1 MERKQ
6 HCPYNIYIEQNPKY
20 AEEIR
25 TVFGEGAF
33 RKAVGNLSSSAF
45 AVYVYLCMEQN
56 GKLLRVYKPDL
67 FKIFP
72 HMNDNQYY
80 RAIQELIA
88 IGYMKWDEETGFY
101 NFNPNAEIEPIKK
114 ERISSKKKILQKKYP
129 DIIIPRTETATMNVQ
144 ELIPNEWYI
153 LPINSKKRGDIHNV
167 YFCRCLGADLK
178 NRIFYLVKDQGG
190 VAVKEEDFYG
200 DQRYAYQLF
209 LNRAI
214 PMNFFDN
221 IDVLQK
227 VLPDNGYALIKDDDP
242 WGGTSPIPW
251 QGAEISKQPELCKR
265 FEEMDINLGAIIL
278 ERYIKQNT

>member
-1 MERKQ
+1 MKKLQ
-6 HCPYNIYIEQNPKY
+6 HPYNIYIEQNPENI
-20 AEEIR
+20 EEIKS
-25 TVFGEGAF
+25 VFNGEAF
-33 RKAVGNLSSSAF
+33 SRALNNLSSAAF
-45 AVYVYLCMEQN
+45 AMYIYLSMEQS
-56 GKLLRVYKPDL
+56 GKYLRMCKPD
-67 FKIFP
+67 FFNKFSYV
-72 HMNDNQYY
+72 NDSQYY
-80 RAIQELIA
+80 RAMQELITV
-88 IGYMKWDEETGFY
+88 GYMKRDEKTGFY
-101 NFNPNAEIEPIKK
+101 NFNPNAVIEPIKK

-153 LPINSKKRGDIHNV
+153 LPINCKKRGDIHNV

-190 VAVKEEDFYG
+190 VAVKEEDLYG

-214 PMNFFDN
+214 PMNLFDN

-251 QGAEISKQPELCKR
+251 QGAEISNQPELCKR
-265 FEEMDINLGAIIL
+265 FEEMGINLGAIIL
-278 ERYIKQNT
+278 ERYIEQNT

>member
-1 MERKQ
+1 MKKLQ
-6 HCPYNIYIEQNPKY
+6 HPYNIYIEQNPENI
-20 AEEIR
+20 EEIKS
-25 TVFGEGAF
+25 VFNGEAF
-33 RKAVGNLSSSAF
+33 SRALNNLSSAAF
-45 AVYVYLCMEQN
+45 AMYIYLSMEQS
-56 GKLLRVYKPDL
+56 GKYLRMCKPD
-67 FKIFP
+67 FFNKFSYV
-72 HMNDNQYY
+72 NDSQYY
-80 RAIQELIA
+80 RAMQELITV
-88 IGYMKWDEETGFY
+88 GYMKQDEKTGFY

-114 ERISSKKKILQKKYP
+114 ERISPKKKILQKKYP

-153 LPINSKKRGDIHNV
+153 LPINCKKRGDIHNV

-190 VAVKEEDFYG
+190 VAVKEEDLYG

-214 PMNFFDN
+214 PMNLFDN

-251 QGAEISKQPELCKR
+251 QGAEISNQPELCKR
-265 FEEMDINLGAIIL
+265 FEEMGINLGAIIL
-278 ERYIKQNT
+278 ERYIEQNT

>member
-1 MERKQ
+1 MKKLQ
-6 HCPYNIYIEQNPKY
+6 HPYNIYIEQNPENI
-20 AEEIR
+20 EEIKS
-25 TVFGEGAF
+25 VFNGEAF
-33 RKAVGNLSSSAF
+33 SRALNNLSSAAF
-45 AVYVYLCMEQN
+45 AMYIYLSMEQS
-56 GKLLRVYKPDL
+56 GKYLRMCKPD
-67 FKIFP
+67 FFNKFSYV
-72 HMNDNQYY
+72 NDSQYY
-80 RAIQELIA
+80 RAMQELITV
-88 IGYMKWDEETGFY
+88 GYMKQDEKTGFY

-114 ERISSKKKILQKKYP
+114 ERISPKKKILQKKYP

-190 VAVKEEDFYG
+190 VAVKEEDLYG

-214 PMNFFDN
+214 PINLFDN

-251 QGAEISKQPELCKR
+251 QGAEISNQPELCKR
-265 FEEMDINLGAIIL
+265 FEEMGINLGAIIL
-278 ERYIKQNT
+278 ERYIEQNT

>member
-1 MERKQ
+1 MKKLQ
-6 HCPYNIYIEQNPKY
+6 HPYNIYIEQNPENI
-20 AEEIR
+20 EEIKS
-25 TVFGEGAF
+25 VFNGEAF
-33 RKAVGNLSSSAF
+33 SRALNNLSSAAF
-45 AVYVYLCMEQN
+45 AMYIYLSMEQS
-56 GKLLRVYKPDL
+56 GKYLRMCKPD
-67 FKIFP
+67 FFNKFSYV
-72 HMNDNQYY
+72 NDSQYY
-80 RAIQELIA
+80 RAMQELITV
-88 IGYMKWDEETGFY
+88 GYMKRDEKTGFY
-101 NFNPNAEIEPIKK
+101 NFNPNAEIESIKK
-114 ERISSKKKILQKKYP
+114 ERISPKKKILQKKYP
-129 DIIIPRTETATMNVQ
+129 DIIIPRTETTTMNVQ

-153 LPINSKKRGDIHNV
+153 LPINCKKRGDIHNV

-251 QGAEISKQPELCKR
+251 QGAEISNQPELCKR
-265 FEEMDINLGAIIL
+265 FEEMGINLGAIIL
-278 ERYIKQNT
+278 ERYIEQNT

>member
-20 AEEIR
+20 AEEIK
-25 TVFGEGAF
+25 TVFGESAF
-33 RKAVGNLSSSAF
+33 RKAVSNLSSSAF

-80 RAIQELIA
+80 RAIQELIT

-101 NFNPNAEIEPIKK
+101 NFNPNVEITPIKK
-114 ERISSKKKILQKKYP
+114 ERISPKKKVLQKKYP
-129 DIIIPRTETATMNVQ
+129 DIIIPKTETATMNVQ

-153 LPINSKKRGDIHNV
+153 LPVNSKKRGDIHNV

-190 VAVKEEDFYG
+190 VAVKEEDLYG

-214 PMNFFDN
+214 PMNLFDN

-251 QGAEISKQPELCKR
+251 QGAEISNQPELCKR
-265 FEEMDINLGAIIL
+265 FEEMGINLGAIIL
-278 ERYIKQNT
+278 ERYAKQNT

>member
-1 MERKQ
+1 MKKLQ
-6 HCPYNIYIEQNPKY
+6 HPYNIYIEQNPENI
-20 AEEIR
+20 EEIKS
-25 TVFGEGAF
+25 VFNGEAF
-33 RKAVGNLSSSAF
+33 SRALNNLSSAAF
-45 AVYVYLCMEQN
+45 AMYIYLSMEQS
-56 GKLLRVYKPDL
+56 GKYLRMCKPD
-67 FKIFP
+67 FFNKFSYV
-72 HMNDNQYY
+72 NDSQYY
-80 RAIQELIA
+80 RAIQELITV
-88 IGYMKWDEETGFY
+88 GYMKRDEKTGFY

-114 ERISSKKKILQKKYP
+114 ERISPKKKILQKKYP
-129 DIIIPRTETATMNVQ
+129 DIIIPKTETATMNVQ

-190 VAVKEEDFYG
+190 VAVKEEDLYG

-251 QGAEISKQPELCKR
+251 QGAEVSKQPELCKR
-265 FEEMDINLGAIIL
+265 FEEMGINLGAIIL
-278 ERYIKQNT
+278 ERYIEQNT

>member
-1 MERKQ
+1 MKKLQ
-6 HCPYNIYIEQNPKY
+6 HPYNIYIEQNPENI
-20 AEEIR
+20 EEIKS
-25 TVFGEGAF
+25 VFNGEAF
-33 RKAVGNLSSSAF
+33 SRALNNLSSAAF
-45 AVYVYLCMEQN
+45 AMYIYLSMEQS
-56 GKLLRVYKPDL
+56 GKYLRMCKPD
-67 FKIFP
+67 FFNKFSYV
-72 HMNDNQYY
+72 NDSQYY
-80 RAIQELIA
+80 RAMQELIDV
-88 IGYMKWDEETGFY
+88 GYMKRDEKTGFY
-101 NFNPNAEIEPIKK
+101 NFNPNVEIEPIKK
-114 ERISSKKKILQKKYP
+114 ERISPKKKILQKKYP
-129 DIIIPRTETATMNVQ
+129 DIIISKNETATMNVQ

-190 VAVKEEDFYG
+190 VAVKEEDLYG

-214 PMNFFDN
+214 PMNLFDN

-251 QGAEISKQPELCKR
+251 QGAEISNQPELCKR
-265 FEEMDINLGAIIL
+265 FEEMGINLGAIIL
-278 ERYIKQNT
+278 ERYIEQNT

>member
-1 MERKQ
+1 MKKLQ
-6 HCPYNIYIEQNPKY
+6 HPYNIYIEQNPENI
-20 AEEIR
+20 EEIKS
-25 TVFGEGAF
+25 VFNGEAF
-33 RKAVGNLSSSAF
+33 SRALNNLSSAAF
-45 AVYVYLCMEQN
+45 AMYIYLSMEQS
-56 GKLLRVYKPDL
+56 GKYLRMCKPD
-67 FKIFP
+67 FFNKFSYV
-72 HMNDNQYY
+72 NDSQYY
-80 RAIQELIA
+80 RAMQELITV
-88 IGYMKWDEETGFY
+88 GYMKRDEKTGFY

-153 LPINSKKRGDIHNV
+153 LPINCKKRGDIHNV

-190 VAVKEEDFYG
+190 VAVKEEDLYG

-214 PMNFFDN
+214 PMNLFDN

-251 QGAEISKQPELCKR
+251 QGAEISNQPELCKR
-265 FEEMDINLGAIIL
+265 FEEMGINLGAIIL
-278 ERYIKQNT
+278 ERYIEQNT

>member
-1 MERKQ
+1 MKKLQ
-6 HCPYNIYIEQNPKY
+6 HPYNIYIEQNPENI
-20 AEEIR
+20 EEIKS
-25 TVFGEGAF
+25 VFNGEAF
-33 RKAVGNLSSSAF
+33 SKALNNLSSAAF
-45 AVYVYLCMEQN
+45 AMYIYLSMEQS
-56 GKLLRVYKPDL
+56 GKYLRMCKPD
-67 FKIFP
+67 FFNKFSYV
-72 HMNDNQYY
+72 NDSQYY
-80 RAIQELIA
+80 RAMQELITV
-88 IGYMKWDEETGFY
+88 GYMKRDEKTGFY
-101 NFNPNAEIEPIKK
+101 NFNPNAVIEPIKK
-114 ERISSKKKILQKKYP
+114 ERISPKKKILQKKYP

-153 LPINSKKRGDIHNV
+153 LPINCKKRGDIRNV

-178 NRIFYLVKDQGG
+178 SRIFYLVKDQGG

-227 VLPDNGYALIKDDDP
+227 VLPDNGYALIKDDDR

-251 QGAEISKQPELCKR
+251 QGAEISNQPELCKR
-265 FEEMDINLGAIIL
+265 FEEMGINLGAIIL
-278 ERYIKQNT
+278 ERYIEQNT

>member
-1 MERKQ
+1 MKKLQ
-6 HCPYNIYIEQNPKY
+6 HPYNIYIEQNPENI
-20 AEEIR
+20 EEIKS
-25 TVFGEGAF
+25 VFNGEAF
-33 RKAVGNLSSSAF
+33 SRALNNLSSAAF
-45 AVYVYLCMEQN
+45 AMYIYLSMEQS
-56 GKLLRVYKPDL
+56 GKYLRMCKPD
-67 FKIFP
+67 FFNKFSYV
-72 HMNDNQYY
+72 NDSQYY
-80 RAIQELIA
+80 RAMQELITV
-88 IGYMKWDEETGFY
+88 GYMKRDEKTGFY

-114 ERISSKKKILQKKYP
+114 ERMSPKKKILQKKYP
-129 DIIIPRTETATMNVQ
+129 DIIIPRTETTTMNVQ

-190 VAVKEEDFYG
+190 IAVKEEDFYG

-251 QGAEISKQPELCKR
+251 QGAEISNQPELCKR
-265 FEEMDINLGAIIL
+265 FEEMGINLGAIIL
-278 ERYIKQNT
+278 ERYIEQNT

>member
-1 MERKQ
+1 MKKLQ
-6 HCPYNIYIEQNPKY
+6 HPYNIYIEQNPENI
-20 AEEIR
+20 EEIKS
-25 TVFGEGAF
+25 VFNGEAF
-33 RKAVGNLSSSAF
+33 SRALNNLSSAAF
-45 AVYVYLCMEQN
+45 AMYIYLSMEQS
-56 GKLLRVYKPDL
+56 GKYLRMCKPD
-67 FKIFP
+67 FFNKFSYV
-72 HMNDNQYY
+72 NDSQYY
-80 RAIQELIA
+80 RAMQELITV
-88 IGYMKWDEETGFY
+88 GYMKRDEKTGFY

-114 ERISSKKKILQKKYP
+114 ERMSPKKKILQKKYP
-129 DIIIPRTETATMNVQ
+129 DIIIPRTETTTMNVQ
-144 ELIPNEWYI
+144 ELIPKEWYV

-251 QGAEISKQPELCKR
+251 QGAEVSKQPELCKR
-265 FEEMDINLGAIIL
+265 FEEMGINLGAIIL
-278 ERYIKQNT
+278 ERYIEQNT

>member
-1 MERKQ
+1 MKKLQ
-6 HCPYNIYIEQNPKY
+6 HPYNIYIEQNPENI
-20 AEEIR
+20 EEIKS
-25 TVFGEGAF
+25 VFNGEAF
-33 RKAVGNLSSSAF
+33 SRALNNLSSAAF
-45 AVYVYLCMEQN
+45 AMYIYLSMEQS
-56 GKLLRVYKPDL
+56 GKYLRMCKPD
-67 FKIFP
+67 FFNKFSYV
-72 HMNDNQYY
+72 NDSQYY
-80 RAIQELIA
+80 RAMQELITV
-88 IGYMKWDEETGFY
+88 GYMKQDEKTGFY

-114 ERISSKKKILQKKYP
+114 ERISPKKKILQKKYP
-129 DIIIPRTETATMNVQ
+129 DIIIPKTETATMNVQ

-251 QGAEISKQPELCKR
+251 QGAEISNQPELCKR
-265 FEEMDINLGAIIL
+265 FEEMGINLGAIIL
-278 ERYIKQNT
+278 ERYIEQNT

>member
-1 MERKQ
+1 MKKLQ
-6 HCPYNIYIEQNPKY
+6 HPYNIYIEQNPENI
-20 AEEIR
+20 EEIKS
-25 TVFGEGAF
+25 VFNGEAF
-33 RKAVGNLSSSAF
+33 SRALNNLSSAAF
-45 AVYVYLCMEQN
+45 AMYIYLSMEQS
-56 GKLLRVYKPDL
+56 GKYLRMCKPD
-67 FKIFP
+67 FFNKFSYV
-72 HMNDNQYY
+72 NDSQYY
-80 RAIQELIA
+80 RAMQELITV
-88 IGYMKWDEETGFY
+88 GYMKRDEKTGFY

-114 ERISSKKKILQKKYP
+114 ERISPKKKILQKKYT
-129 DIIIPRTETATMNVQ
+129 DIIISKNETATMNVQ
-144 ELIPNEWYI
+144 ELIPKEWYV

-227 VLPDNGYALIKDDDP
+227 VLPDNGYALIRDDDP

-251 QGAEISKQPELCKR
+251 QGAEISNQPELCKR
-265 FEEMDINLGAIIL
+265 FEEMGINLGAIIL
-278 ERYIKQNT
+278 ERYIEQNT

>member
-1 MERKQ
+1 MKKLQ
-6 HCPYNIYIEQNPKY
+6 HPYNIYIEQNPENI
-20 AEEIR
+20 EEIKS
-25 TVFGEGAF
+25 VFNGEAF
-33 RKAVGNLSSSAF
+33 SRALNNLSSAAF
-45 AVYVYLCMEQN
+45 AIYIYLSMEQS
-56 GKLLRVYKPDL
+56 GKYLRMCKPD
-67 FKIFP
+67 FFNKFS
-72 HMNDNQYY
+72 HVNDSQYY
-80 RAIQELIA
+80 RAMQELITV
-88 IGYMKWDEETGFY
+88 GYMKQDEKTGFY

-114 ERISSKKKILQKKYP
+114 ERMSPKKKILQKKYP

-153 LPINSKKRGDIHNV
+153 LPINCKKRGDIRNV

-190 VAVKEEDFYG
+190 VAVKEEDLYG

-214 PMNFFDN
+214 PMNLFDN

-251 QGAEISKQPELCKR
+251 QGAEISNQPELCKR
-265 FEEMDINLGAIIL
+265 FEEMGINLGAIIL

>member
-1 MERKQ
+1 MKKLQ
-6 HCPYNIYIEQNPKY
+6 HPYNIYIEQNPENI
-20 AEEIR
+20 EEIKS
-25 TVFGEGAF
+25 VFNGEAF
-33 RKAVGNLSSSAF
+33 SRALNNLSSAAF
-45 AVYVYLCMEQN
+45 AMYIYLSMEQS
-56 GKLLRVYKPDL
+56 GKYLRMCKPD
-67 FKIFP
+67 FFNKFS
-72 HMNDNQYY
+72 HVNDSQYY
-80 RAIQELIA
+80 RAMQELITV
-88 IGYMKWDEETGFY
+88 GYMKQDEKTGFY
-101 NFNPNAEIEPIKK
+101 NFNPNAVIEPIKK
-114 ERISSKKKILQKKYP
+114 ERISPKKKILQKKYP
-129 DIIIPRTETATMNVQ
+129 DIIIPKTETATMNVQ

-214 PMNFFDN
+214 PMNLFDN

-251 QGAEISKQPELCKR
+251 QGAEISNQPELCKR
-265 FEEMDINLGAIIL
+265 FEEMGINLGAIIL
-278 ERYIKQNT
+278 ERYIEQNT

>member
-1 MERKQ
+1 MKKLQ
-6 HCPYNIYIEQNPKY
+6 HPYNIYIEQNPENI
-20 AEEIR
+20 EEIKS
-25 TVFGEGAF
+25 VFNGEAF
-33 RKAVGNLSSSAF
+33 SRALNNLSSAAF
-45 AVYVYLCMEQN
+45 AMYIYLSMEQS
-56 GKLLRVYKPDL
+56 GKYLRMCKPD
-67 FKIFP
+67 FFNKFSYV
-72 HMNDNQYY
+72 NDSQYY
-80 RAIQELIA
+80 RAMQELITV
-88 IGYMKWDEETGFY
+88 GYMKRDEKTGFY

-114 ERISSKKKILQKKYP
+114 ERISPKKKILQKKYP
-129 DIIIPRTETATMNVQ
+129 DIIISKNETATMNVQ
-144 ELIPNEWYI
+144 ELIPKEWYV

-227 VLPDNGYALIKDDDP
+227 VLPDNGYALIRDDDP

-251 QGAEISKQPELCKR
+251 QGAEISNQPELCKR
-265 FEEMDINLGAIIL
+265 FEEMGINLGAIIL
-278 ERYIKQNT
+278 ERYIEQNT

>member
-1 MERKQ
+1 MKKLQ
-6 HCPYNIYIEQNPKY
+6 HPYNIYIEQNPENI
-20 AEEIR
+20 EEIKS
-25 TVFGEGAF
+25 VFNGEAF
-33 RKAVGNLSSSAF
+33 SRALNNLSSAAF
-45 AVYVYLCMEQN
+45 AMYIYLSMEQS
-56 GKLLRVYKPDL
+56 GKYLRMCKPD
-67 FKIFP
+67 FFNRFP
-72 HMNDNQYY
+72 HVNDSQYY
-80 RAIQELIA
+80 RAMQELVA
-88 IGYMKWDEETGFY
+88 VGYMKQDEKTGFY
-101 NFNPNAEIEPIKK
+101 NFNPNAEIKPIKK
-114 ERISSKKKILQKKYP
+114 ERISPKKKILQKKYP

-190 VAVKEEDFYG
+190 VAVKEEDLYG

-214 PMNFFDN
+214 PMNLFDN

-251 QGAEISKQPELCKR
+251 QGAEISNQPELCKR
-265 FEEMDINLGAIIL
+265 FEEMGINLGAIIL

>member
-1 MERKQ
+1 MKKLQ
-6 HCPYNIYIEQNPKY
+6 HPYNIYIEQNPENI
-20 AEEIR
+20 EEIKS
-25 TVFGEGAF
+25 VFNGEAF
-33 RKAVGNLSSSAF
+33 SRALNNLSSAAF
-45 AVYVYLCMEQN
+45 AMYIYLSMEQS
-56 GKLLRVYKPDL
+56 GKYLRMCKPD
-67 FKIFP
+67 FFNKFSYV
-72 HMNDNQYY
+72 NDSQYY
-80 RAIQELIA
+80 RAMQELITV
-88 IGYMKWDEETGFY
+88 GYMKRDEKTGFY

-129 DIIIPRTETATMNVQ
+129 DIIISKTETATMNVQ

-153 LPINSKKRGDIHNV
+153 LPINSKKRGDIRNV

-251 QGAEISKQPELCKR
+251 QGAEISNQPELCKR
-265 FEEMDINLGAIIL
+265 FEEMGINLGAIIL
-278 ERYIKQNT
+278 ERYIEQNT

>member
-1 MERKQ
+1 MKKLQ
-6 HCPYNIYIEQNPKY
+6 HPYNIYIEQNPENI
-20 AEEIR
+20 EEIKS
-25 TVFGEGAF
+25 VFNGEAF
-33 RKAVGNLSSSAF
+33 SKALNNLSSAAF
-45 AVYVYLCMEQN
+45 AMYIYLSMEQS
-56 GKLLRVYKPDL
+56 GKYLRMCKPD
-67 FKIFP
+67 FFNKFSYV
-72 HMNDNQYY
+72 NDSQYY
-80 RAIQELIA
+80 RAMQELITV
-88 IGYMKWDEETGFY
+88 GYMKRDEETGFY

-114 ERISSKKKILQKKYP
+114 ERISPKKKILQKKYP
-129 DIIIPRTETATMNVQ
+129 DIIIPKTETATMNVQ

-190 VAVKEEDFYG
+190 VAVKEEDLYG

-251 QGAEISKQPELCKR
+251 QGAEISNQPELCKR
-265 FEEMDINLGAIIL
+265 FEEMGINLGAILL
-278 ERYIKQNT
+278 ERSIEHNT

>member
-1 MERKQ
+1 MKKLQ
-6 HCPYNIYIEQNPKY
+6 HPYNIYIEQNPENI
-20 AEEIR
+20 EEIKS
-25 TVFGEGAF
+25 VFNGEAF
-33 RKAVGNLSSSAF
+33 SRALNNLSSAAF
-45 AVYVYLCMEQN
+45 AMYIYLSMEQS
-56 GKLLRVYKPDL
+56 GKYLRMCKPD
-67 FKIFP
+67 FFNKFS
-72 HMNDNQYY
+72 HVNDSQYY
-80 RAIQELIA
+80 RAMQELITV
-88 IGYMKWDEETGFY
+88 GYMKQDEKTGFY

-114 ERISSKKKILQKKYP
+114 ERISPKKKILQKKYP

-153 LPINSKKRGDIHNV
+153 LPINCKKRGDIHNV

-190 VAVKEEDFYG
+190 VAVKEEDLYG

-214 PMNFFDN
+214 PINLFDN

-251 QGAEISKQPELCKR
+251 QGAEISNQPELCKR
-265 FEEMDINLGAIIL
+265 FEEMGINLGAIIL
-278 ERYIKQNT
+278 ERYIEQNT

>member
-1 MERKQ
+1 MKKLQ
-6 HCPYNIYIEQNPKY
+6 HPYNIYIEQNPENI
-20 AEEIR
+20 EEIKS
-25 TVFGEGAF
+25 VFNGEAF
-33 RKAVGNLSSSAF
+33 SKALNNLSSAAF
-45 AVYVYLCMEQN
+45 AMYIYLSMEQS
-56 GKLLRVYKPDL
+56 GKYLRMCKPD
-67 FKIFP
+67 FFNKFSYV
-72 HMNDNQYY
+72 NDSQYY
-80 RAIQELIA
+80 RAMQELITV
-88 IGYMKWDEETGFY
+88 GYMKRDEKTGFY

-114 ERISSKKKILQKKYP
+114 ERISPKKKILQKKYP
-129 DIIIPRTETATMNVQ
+129 DIIIPKTETATMNVQ

-153 LPINSKKRGDIHNV
+153 LPINCKKRGDIHNV

-178 NRIFYLVKDQGG
+178 SRIFYLVKDQGG

-214 PMNFFDN
+214 PMNLFDN

-251 QGAEISKQPELCKR
+251 QGAEISNQPELCKR
-265 FEEMDINLGAIIL
+265 FEEMGINLGAIIL
-278 ERYIKQNT
+278 ERYIEQNT

>member
-1 MERKQ
+1 MKKLQ
-6 HCPYNIYIEQNPKY
+6 HPYNIYIEQNPENI
-20 AEEIR
+20 EEIKS
-25 TVFGEGAF
+25 VFNGEAF
-33 RKAVGNLSSSAF
+33 SRALNNLSSAAF
-45 AVYVYLCMEQN
+45 AMYIYLSMEQS
-56 GKLLRVYKPDL
+56 GKYLRMCKPD
-67 FKIFP
+67 FFNKFSYV
-72 HMNDNQYY
+72 NDSQYY
-80 RAIQELIA
+80 RAVQELIA
-88 IGYMKWDEETGFY
+88 VGYMKRDEETGFY

-129 DIIIPRTETATMNVQ
+129 DIIISKTETATMNVQ

-153 LPINSKKRGDIHNV
+153 LPINSKKRGDIRNV

-251 QGAEISKQPELCKR
+251 QGAEISNQPELCKR
-265 FEEMDINLGAIIL
+265 FEEMGINLGAIIL
-278 ERYIKQNT
+278 ERYIEQNT

>member
-1 MERKQ
+1 MKKLQ
-6 HCPYNIYIEQNPKY
+6 HPYNIYIEQNPENI
-20 AEEIR
+20 EEIKS
-25 TVFGEGAF
+25 VFNGEAF
-33 RKAVGNLSSSAF
+33 SRALNNLSSAAF
-45 AVYVYLCMEQN
+45 AMYIYLSMEQS
-56 GKLLRVYKPDL
+56 GKYLRMCKPD
-67 FKIFP
+67 FFNKFS
-72 HMNDNQYY
+72 HVNDSQYY
-80 RAIQELIA
+80 RAMQELITV
-88 IGYMKWDEETGFY
+88 GYMKQDEKTGFY
-101 NFNPNAEIEPIKK
+101 NFNPNAVIEPIKK
-114 ERISSKKKILQKKYP
+114 ERISPKKKILQKKYP
-129 DIIIPRTETATMNVQ
+129 DIIIPKTETATMNVQ

-190 VAVKEEDFYG
+190 VAVKEEDLYG

-214 PMNFFDN
+214 PMNLFDN

-251 QGAEISKQPELCKR
+251 QGAEISNQPELCKR
-265 FEEMDINLGAIIL
+265 FEEMGINLGAVIL
-278 ERYIKQNT
+278 ERYVKQNT

>member
-1 MERKQ
+1 MKKLQ
-6 HCPYNIYIEQNPKY
+6 HPYNIYIEQNPENI
-20 AEEIR
+20 EEIKS
-25 TVFGEGAF
+25 VFNGEAF
-33 RKAVGNLSSSAF
+33 SRALNNLSSAAF
-45 AVYVYLCMEQN
+45 AMYIYLSMEQS
-56 GKLLRVYKPDL
+56 GKYLRMCKPD
-67 FKIFP
+67 FFNKFSYV
-72 HMNDNQYY
+72 NDSQYY
-80 RAIQELIA
+80 RAMQELITV
-88 IGYMKWDEETGFY
+88 GYMKRDEKTGFY
-101 NFNPNAEIEPIKK
+101 NFNPNAEIESIKK
-114 ERISSKKKILQKKYP
+114 ERISPKKKILQKKYP
-129 DIIIPRTETATMNVQ
+129 DIIIPRTETTTMNVQ

-190 VAVKEEDFYG
+190 VAVKKEDFYG

-251 QGAEISKQPELCKR
+251 QGAEISNQPELCKR
-265 FEEMDINLGAIIL
+265 FEEMGINLGAIIL
-278 ERYIKQNT
+278 ERYIEQNT

>member
-1 MERKQ
+1 MKKLQ
-6 HCPYNIYIEQNPKY
+6 HPYNIYIEQNPENI
-20 AEEIR
+20 EEIKS
-25 TVFGEGAF
+25 VFNGEAF
-33 RKAVGNLSSSAF
+33 SRALNNLSSAAF
-45 AVYVYLCMEQN
+45 AMYIYLSMEQS
-56 GKLLRVYKPDL
+56 GKYLRMCKPD
-67 FKIFP
+67 FFNKFSYV
-72 HMNDNQYY
+72 NDSQYY
-80 RAIQELIA
+80 RAMQELITV
-88 IGYMKWDEETGFY
+88 GYMKRDEKTGFY

-114 ERISSKKKILQKKYP
+114 ERMSPKKKILQKKYP
-129 DIIIPRTETATMNVQ
+129 DIIIPRTETTTMNVQ

-227 VLPDNGYALIKDDDP
+227 VLPDNGYALIKDDDS

-251 QGAEISKQPELCKR
+251 QGAEISNQPELCKR
-265 FEEMDINLGAIIL
+265 FEEMGINLGAIIL
-278 ERYIKQNT
+278 ERYIEQNT

>member
-1 MERKQ
+1 MKKLQ
-6 HCPYNIYIEQNPKY
+6 HPYNIYIEQNPENI
-20 AEEIR
+20 EEIKS
-25 TVFGEGAF
+25 VFNGEAF
-33 RKAVGNLSSSAF
+33 SRALNNLSSAAF
-45 AVYVYLCMEQN
+45 AMYIYLSMEQS
-56 GKLLRVYKPDL
+56 GRYLRMCKPD
-67 FKIFP
+67 FFNKFSYV
-72 HMNDNQYY
+72 NDSQYY
-80 RAIQELIA
+80 RAMQELITV
-88 IGYMKWDEETGFY
+88 GYMKRDEKTGFY
-101 NFNPNAEIEPIKK
+101 NFNPNAEIESIKK
-114 ERISSKKKILQKKYP
+114 ERISPKKKILQKKYP
-129 DIIIPRTETATMNVQ
+129 DIIISRTETTTMNVQ

-153 LPINSKKRGDIHNV
+153 LPINCKKRGDIRNV

-251 QGAEISKQPELCKR
+251 QGAEISNQPELCKR
-265 FEEMDINLGAIIL
+265 FEEMGINLGAIIL
-278 ERYIKQNT
+278 ERYIEQNT

>member
-1 MERKQ
+1 MKKLQ
-6 HCPYNIYIEQNPKY
+6 HPYNIYIEQNPENI
-20 AEEIR
+20 EEIKS
-25 TVFGEGAF
+25 VFNGEAF
-33 RKAVGNLSSSAF
+33 SRALNNLSSAAF
-45 AVYVYLCMEQN
+45 AMYIYLSMEQS
-56 GKLLRVYKPDL
+56 GKYLRMCKPD
-67 FKIFP
+67 FFNKFSYV
-72 HMNDNQYY
+72 NDSQYY
-80 RAIQELIA
+80 RAMQELIA
-88 IGYMKWDEETGFY
+88 VGYMKRDEKTGFY

-114 ERISSKKKILQKKYP
+114 ERISPKKKILQKKYP
-129 DIIIPRTETATMNVQ
+129 DIIIPRTETTTMNVQ

-153 LPINSKKRGDIHNV
+153 LPINCKKRGDIHNV

-178 NRIFYLVKDQGG
+178 SRIFYLVKDQGG
-190 VAVKEEDFYG
+190 VAVKEEDLYG

-214 PMNFFDN
+214 PMNLFDN

-251 QGAEISKQPELCKR
+251 QGAEISNQPELCKR
-265 FEEMDINLGAIIL
+265 FEEMGINLGAIIL

>member
-1 MERKQ
+1 MKKLQ
-6 HCPYNIYIEQNPKY
+6 HPYNIYIEQNPENI
-20 AEEIR
+20 EEIKS
-25 TVFGEGAF
+25 VFNGEAF
-33 RKAVGNLSSSAF
+33 SRALNNLSSAAF
-45 AVYVYLCMEQN
+45 AMYIYLSMEQS
-56 GKLLRVYKPDL
+56 GKYLRMCKPD
-67 FKIFP
+67 FFNKFSYV
-72 HMNDNQYY
+72 NDSQYY
-80 RAIQELIA
+80 RAMQELITV
-88 IGYMKWDEETGFY
+88 GYMKRDEKTGFY

-114 ERISSKKKILQKKYP
+114 ERISPKKKILQKKYP
-129 DIIIPRTETATMNVQ
+129 DIIIPRTETTTMNVQ

-167 YFCRCLGADLK
+167 YFCRCLGTDLK

-251 QGAEISKQPELCKR
+251 QGAEISNQPELCKR
-265 FEEMDINLGAIIL
+265 FEEMGINLGAIIL
-278 ERYIKQNT
+278 ERYIEQNT